1 MDLKTHLA
9 IDRTLCGDVVELEE
23 GYAKVVLKTAK
34 QMQADERGLVH
45 GGFTFGAADFAAK
58 VAVND
63 PNVVLVAAEVKFLA
77 PVVVGDEVVFEAH
90 IVQKEGKKTK
100 VAVIGSVGD
109 KDVFQGTMQTYTPT
123 THILD
128 RS

>member
-9 IDRTLCGDVVELEE
+9 IDRTLCGDVVDLEE
-23 GYAKVVLKTAK
+23 GYAKVVLKTTK
-34 QMQADERGLVH
+34 QMQADTKGLVH
-45 GGFTFGAADFAAK
+45 GGFTFGAADFAAMA
-58 VAVND
+58 AVNN

-90 IVQKEGKKTK
+90 ILQREGKKAK
-100 VAVIGSVGD
+100 VKVSGSVGG
-109 KDVFQGTMQTYTPT
+109 KEVFQGTMQTYTPT